1 MTGLSTSDPGRL
13 LRPFALALKD
23 SDDTA
28 LVLDLAS
35 MVVAV
40 HPPEE
45 GYETA
50 PEQEKI
56 LRLCAIPHSVA
67 EIAAA
72 LDIPP
77 SLARLLV
84 SDMVAEGALRVGATP
99 DPRPTDSLL
108 QAVLEGLQAL

>member
-1 MTGLSTSDPGRL
+1 MTRPWSWTWPAWSSRSIP
-13 LRPFALALKD
+13 LRR
-23 SDDTA
+23 
-28 LVLDLAS
+28 
-35 MVVAV
+35 
-40 HPPEE
+40 
-45 GYETA
+45 YETA

-56 LRLCAIPHSVA
+56 LRLCAVPHSVA

>member
-1 MTGLSTSDPGRL
+1 
-13 LRPFALALKD
+13 
-23 SDDTA
+23 
-28 LVLDLAS
+28 
-35 MVVAV
+35 
-40 HPPEE
+40 
-45 GYETA
+45 
-50 PEQEKI
+50 
-56 LRLCAIPHSVA
+56 PHSVA